1 MTQSGDLLENVIA
14 EWANGILKT
23 EWLYKMSIAARA
35 ECRSAL
41 ERIIDFY
48 NSGQPHMSIEMQT
61 QEVANMHDGVQKRCS
76 KKLKGCL
83 ITEDRERVI
92 EFLKE
97 T

>member
-14 EWANGILKT
+14 EWANGILET

-61 QEVANMHDGVQKRCS
+61 PEVAICMMACRSDVRKN
-76 KKLKGCL
+76 
-83 ITEDRERVI
+83 
-92 EFLKE
+92 
-97 T
+97 